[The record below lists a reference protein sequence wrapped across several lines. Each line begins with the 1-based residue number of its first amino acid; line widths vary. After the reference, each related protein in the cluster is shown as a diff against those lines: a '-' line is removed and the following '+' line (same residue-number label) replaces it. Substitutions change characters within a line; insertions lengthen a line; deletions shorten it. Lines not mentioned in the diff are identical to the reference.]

1 MQGFLH
7 DAQDPG
13 VLRAFD
19 PNDAGRIEAQAGQ
32 ARRIAIGLA
41 RRPEKK
47 AIVRTQNF
55 RRHRRRKGRHG
66 RRQFAFQAACAKFV
80 ERAKCQAASR
90 QRSIQ
95 PRVRERQNA
104 GIRLQTVAFERA
116 DLQTQGFELRVC
128 THDTF

>member
-7 DAQDPG
+7 DAQDLG
-13 VLRAFD
+13 LIRAAD

-32 ARRIAIGLA
+32 ARRITVSLA
-41 RRPEKK
+41 RRPEQE

-55 RRHRRRKGRHG
+55 RRHGCRKGGHG

-80 ERAKCQAASR
+80 ECAKCQAAPWQGR
-90 QRSIQ
+90 IQ

-104 GIRLQTVAFERA
+104 RVRLQTVAFERA